1 MFDVL
6 GDARAALASVVKPSK
21 DPMLSVGPGRLA
33 LAKLETALAGQFDAP
48 YRLKDALAPIVK
60 DYDYIIL
67 DTPPSLG
74 ILTVNALVAS
84 THLLVPIQAA
94 YFAIEGTDDLLET
107 YERIRARPNPQLKML
122 GVVITLYDKRTNIAK
137 DTHGQIRAVFGGML
151 FKTKIGKN
159 VRLEEVRRTRKRYSH
174 LRRSPLGRW
183 STKSWQRR
191 LYNVSK
197 RLGLPVTL
205 KMRHDAHYVESL
217 TSYSGATIGRML
229 PVEQIRPNPEQPR
242 KALGD
247 LRELADS
254 IRQKGVLE
262 PLLVR
267 FVPREDCYYII
278 SGERRYHAARAA
290 GLREVPCI
298 EKSADEAETLEISL
312 IENIQRKDLTP
323 FEEAEG
329 LQRLA
334 EQFDYSHEE
343 LAKKLGKARSSVSE
357 TLSLRSIPES
367 LRKKCVENGVTT
379 KSLLL
384 QIARQPTERKMLE
397 LFARILQSGLT
408 RDEARKVRSDEKD
421 GPQKPQ
427 PFIFQYEPE
436 NEAFRFRLQFKKS
449 HVSRDELIRTLREIL
464 AQLEGTSEADS
475 TAA

>member
-1 MFDVL
+1 
-6 GDARAALASVVKPSK
+6 
-21 DPMLSVGPGRLA
+21 
-33 LAKLETALAGQFDAP
+33 
-48 YRLKDALAPIVK
+48 
-60 DYDYIIL
+60 
-67 DTPPSLG
+67 
-74 ILTVNALVAS
+74 
-84 THLLVPIQAA
+84 
-94 YFAIEGTDDLLET
+94 
-107 YERIRARPNPQLKML
+107 
-122 GVVITLYDKRTNIAK
+122 
-137 DTHGQIRAVFGGML
+137 
-151 FKTKIGKN
+151 
-159 VRLEEVRRTRKRYSH
+159 
-174 LRRSPLGRW
+174 
-183 STKSWQRR
+183 
-191 LYNVSK
+191 
-197 RLGLPVTL
+197 LPVTL

-217 TSYSGATIGRML
+217 TSYSGAAIGRMI

-247 LRELADS
+247 LRELSDS

-298 EKSADEAETLEISL
+298 EKSADDAETLEISL

-323 FEEAEG
+323 FEEADG

-357 TLSLRSIPES
+357 TLSLRNIPES

-384 QIARQPTERKMLE
+384 QIARQPTERQMLE
-397 LFARILQSGLT
+397 MFARILQSGLT
-408 RDEARKVRSDEKD
+408 RDEARKVRSDEKQ
-421 GPQKPQ
+421 GPQRAQ

>member
-1 MFDVL
+1 M
-6 GDARAALASVVKPSK
+6 
-21 DPMLSVGPGRLA
+21 
-33 LAKLETALAGQFDAP
+33 
-48 YRLKDALAPIVK
+48 
-60 DYDYIIL
+60 
-67 DTPPSLG
+67 
-74 ILTVNALVAS
+74 
-84 THLLVPIQAA
+84 
-94 YFAIEGTDDLLET
+94 
-107 YERIRARPNPQLKML
+107 
-122 GVVITLYDKRTNIAK
+122 
-137 DTHGQIRAVFGGML
+137 
-151 FKTKIGKN
+151 
-159 VRLEEVRRTRKRYSH
+159 
-174 LRRSPLGRW
+174 
-183 STKSWQRR
+183 
-191 LYNVSK
+191 SK

-323 FEEAEG
+323 FEEADG

-343 LAKKLGKARSSVSE
+343 LAKKLGKARSSISE
-357 TLSLRSIPES
+357 TLSLRNIPES

-408 RDEARKVRSDEKD
+408 RDEARRVRSDEKD
-421 GPQKPQ
+421 GPLKPQ
-427 PFIFQYEPE
+427 PFVFQYEPE
-436 NEAFRFRLQFKKS
+436 NKAFRFRLQFKKS